1 MVMRGF
7 GWMVVAI
14 VLCLGLAFAVESTLG
29 QTQTK
34 AFSMPKTKD
43 GKPNLNGFWQAMN
56 SANWDITPHSH
67 SPGLSTIGAL
77 GSTPPGLG
85 ITEGLQLPYLPE
97 ARAKQKEN
105 YAKRWK
111 EDPEAR
117 CYMPGVPRVMYMP
130 YPVHFIQNPQ
140 MIMMVSEY
148 KSALRTVYMVDQKK
162 APADS
167 WMGWSNGK
175 WEGETLVID
184 STGFNDRS
192 WFDRAGNHHSDQLH
206 VVERITATSA
216 DHLNYEATIT
226 DPQVFSKSWKISF
239 PLYRRMEKNLEI
251 MEFRCV
257 EDSEDVVYGHLYKD
271 PK

>member
-1 MVMRGF
+1 
-7 GWMVVAI
+7 
-14 VLCLGLAFAVESTLG
+14 
-29 QTQTK
+29 
-34 AFSMPKTKD
+34 
-43 GKPNLNGFWQAMN
+43 
-56 SANWDITPHSH
+56 
-67 SPGLSTIGAL
+67 
-77 GSTPPGLG
+77 
-85 ITEGLQLPYLPE
+85 
-97 ARAKQKEN
+97 
-105 YAKRWK
+105 
-111 EDPEAR
+111 
-117 CYMPGVPRVMYMP
+117 MPGVPRVMYMP

-184 STGFNDRS
+184 STGFNERS